1 MLLWTYLRPLWAGS
15 GSEEERDSTLVALP
29 ASCHQV
35 VVSSLSAFLMKKF
48 KLQTSHKPQKPQQ
61 HNKQN
66 KRSSNQKPRRVDT
79 AHAAFIM
86 PIGNVTPNLAS
97 LPSCFWIRH
106 AESRDRR
113 SRLLFMYLL
122 VVYSV
127 VCPTCGL
134 RRVLVA
140 SSDRIA
146 NIAVPTFL
154 SSVAGQPQAPV
165 WLASSQGMSDD
176 SSVKQRRFADSCDE
190 KVN

>member
-1 MLLWTYLRPLWAGS
+1 
-15 GSEEERDSTLVALP
+15 
-29 ASCHQV
+29 
-35 VVSSLSAFLMKKF
+35 
-48 KLQTSHKPQKPQQ
+48 
-61 HNKQN
+61 
-66 KRSSNQKPRRVDT
+66 
-79 AHAAFIM
+79 
-86 PIGNVTPNLAS
+86 
-97 LPSCFWIRH
+97 
-106 AESRDRR
+106 
-113 SRLLFMYLL
+113 MYLL
-122 VVYSV
+122 VVYSF

-140 SSDRIA
+140 SSGRIA